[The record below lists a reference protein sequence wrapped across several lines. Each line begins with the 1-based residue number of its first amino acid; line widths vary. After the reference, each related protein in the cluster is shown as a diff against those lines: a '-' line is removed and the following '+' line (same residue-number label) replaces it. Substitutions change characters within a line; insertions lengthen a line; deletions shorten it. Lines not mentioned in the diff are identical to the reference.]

1 VNPMTCLR
9 PAVCSAA
16 LMLGSVGA
24 TAAAADTPAR
34 LAKIPR
40 VQAAVQQIRAEDA
53 LTLREQIEIA
63 EIPAPPFQ
71 ETARA
76 QDYLRRLRAAGLKD
90 ASIDATGNV
99 IGVRKGSRGK
109 PLLVISAHLD
119 TVFPEGTDVKVVQR
133 DGRYYGRGLTDDS
146 RGLTALLSVLRAMEA
161 NKLRTVGDVM
171 FVATVGEEG
180 LGDLRGVKALFRDR
194 PDIDGFLS
202 VDTAGGKDGH
212 RLIAHAT
219 GSHRWEISF
228 IGPGGHSFGAF
239 GTPSAIHAM
248 GRAIANIGD
257 VRTPSSPKTT
267 FTVGVVSGGTSVNTI
282 ASDAK
287 MLVDIRSNDG
297 PALLATEKEIM
308 AAIDKGVAAEN
319 ARWDAPEAK
328 RVRPE
333 PKLLGDRPAGVSAPD
348 SHVIRVSQQSWK
360 ALGLAVPALETAS
373 TDANVPIGLGIPAAT
388 VSGGGEGG
396 GAHGPEEWYKP
407 VDAWQGPQALLLS
420 TLALVGVDGA
430 TKPELPVRKPRAR

>member
-1 VNPMTCLR
+1 VLAST
-9 PAVCSAA
+9 PALA
-16 LMLGSVGA
+16 A
-24 TAAAADTPAR
+24 TAPEK
-34 LAKIPR
+34 LAKHPR
-40 VQAAVQQIRAEDA
+40 VQAAIQQIRSEDA

-76 QDYLRRLRAAGLKD
+76 QDYLRRLEAAGLED
-90 ASIDATGNV
+90 ASIDSTGNV
-99 IGVRKGSRGK
+99 IGLRKGSRGT

-119 TVFPEGTDVKVVQR
+119 TVFPEGTDVKVTQR
-133 DGRYYGRGLTDDS
+133 DGRYFGRGLADDS

-161 NKLRTVGDVM
+161 NKLRTVGNVM

-180 LGDLRGVKALFRDR
+180 LGDLRGVKALFRDHAN
-194 PDIDGFLS
+194 IDGFLS
-202 VDTAGGKDGH
+202 VDTTAGKEGH
-212 RLIAHAT
+212 RIIAHAT

-248 GRAIANIGD
+248 GRAIAQVGD
-257 VRTPSSPKTT
+257 VKTPSEPKTT

-282 ASDAK
+282 AADAK

-297 PALLATEKEIM
+297 PALLATEKDIM
-308 AAIDKGVAAEN
+308 AAIERGVAAEN
-319 ARWDAPEAK
+319 VRWNAAAEK
-328 RVRPE
+328 RVRFE
-333 PKLLGDRPAGVSAPD
+333 PKLLGDRPAGVSPAG
-348 SHVIRVSQQSWK
+348 SAVVRVSGEAWK
-360 ALGLAVPALETAS
+360 ALGFAIPELETAS

-396 GAHGPEEWYKP
+396 GAHGPDEWYKP
-407 VDAWQGPQALLLS
+407 VEAWQGPQALLLS
-420 TLALVGVDGA
+420 TLALVGLDGV
-430 TKPELPVRKPRAR
+430 TRPELPVRKTAR